1 MNKCISYFIALLL
14 NSFFIYLILFYDL
27 ASFSQQIYRSSIGAI
42 GNSSSAHDITLQQ
55 SIGQP
60 AIVTNEKND
69 GTGLRQGFLQPFTF
83 TVESNELDVH
93 LFPNP
98 NQGEFSFQVN
108 VDNDTKFNYQLFD
121 QSGKLIEFSSAI
133 GNFLVPVKI
142 SNPAQGLYHLKVS
155 TDSKTSSF
163 KIIVIP

>member
-1 MNKCISYFIALLL
+1 MIKTITLVVFFLLTREV
-14 NSFFIYLILFYDL
+14 IYAQRITH
-27 ASFSQQIYRSSIGAI
+27 SVIGSL
-42 GNSSSAHDITLQQ
+42 GSSSNTDGTIYQQ

-60 AIVTNEKND
+60 AIVTHEKSDN

-121 QSGKLIEFSSAI
+121 QSGKLIEFNSAI
-133 GNFLVPVKI
+133 GNTLVPVKI
-142 SNPAQGLYHLKVS
+142 LNPAQGLYHLKVN

>member
-1 MNKCISYFIALLL
+1 MNLTNIIKTITLVVFFLLIKEASYAQKITHSVIGSLGSLL
-14 NSFFIYLILFYDL
+14 NSDGTNY
-27 ASFSQQIYRSSIGAI
+27 
-42 GNSSSAHDITLQQ
+42 QQ

-98 NQGEFSFQVN
+98 NHGEFAFQVN
-108 VDNDTKFNYQLFD
+108 VENDTKFNYQLFD
-121 QSGKLIEFSSAI
+121 QSGKLIEFSSAF
-133 GNFLVPVKI
+133 GNSLVPVKI
-142 SNPAQGLYHLKVS
+142 LNPAQGVYHLKVN

>member
-1 MNKCISYFIALLL
+1 MIKTITLVAFFLLTREV
-14 NSFFIYLILFYDL
+14 IYAQKITH
-27 ASFSQQIYRSSIGAI
+27 SVIGSL
-42 GNSSSAHDITLQQ
+42 GSSSNTDGTIYQQ

-60 AIVTNEKND
+60 AIVTHEKSDN
-69 GTGLRQGFLQPFTF
+69 GTGLRQGFLQPLTF

-98 NQGEFSFQVN
+98 NQGEFAFQVN
-108 VDNDTKFNYQLFD
+108 VENDTKFNYQLFD
-121 QSGKLIEFSSAI
+121 QSGKLIEFNSGV
-133 GNFLVPVKI
+133 GNSLVPVKI
-142 SNPAQGLYHLKVS
+142 ANPAQGLYHLKVS

>member
-1 MNKCISYFIALLL
+1 MRNAIVFTATLMGFSTLDAQTL
-14 NSFFIYLILFYDL
+14 NRQTIGSQGSL
-27 ASFSQQIYRSSIGAI
+27 ASNDGVRI
-42 GNSSSAHDITLQQ
+42 QQ

-69 GTGLRQGFLQPFTF
+69 GTGLRQGFLQPLTF
-83 TVESNELDVH
+83 TGESNELDVH

-98 NQGEFSFQVN
+98 NQGEFAFQVN
-108 VDNDTKFNYQLFD
+108 VENDTKFNYQLFD
-121 QSGKLIEFSSAI
+121 QSGKLIEFNSAI
-133 GNFLVPVKI
+133 GNTLVPVKI
-142 SNPAQGLYHLKVS
+142 LNPAQGLYHLKVS

>member
-1 MNKCISYFIALLL
+1 MIKTITLVAFFLLTREV
-14 NSFFIYLILFYDL
+14 IYAQKITH
-27 ASFSQQIYRSSIGAI
+27 SVIGSL
-42 GNSSSAHDITLQQ
+42 GSSSNTDGTIYQQ

-98 NQGEFSFQVN
+98 NQGEFAFQVN
-108 VDNDTKFNYQLFD
+108 VENDTMFNYQLFD
-121 QSGKLIEFSSAI
+121 QSGKLIEFNSAI
-133 GNFLVPVKI
+133 GNTLVPVKI
-142 SNPAQGLYHLKVS
+142 ANPAQGLYHLKVN

>member
-1 MNKCISYFIALLL
+1 MIKTITLVVFFLLTREV
-14 NSFFIYLILFYDL
+14 IYAQRITH
-27 ASFSQQIYRSSIGAI
+27 SVIGSL
-42 GNSSSAHDITLQQ
+42 GSSSNTDGTIYQQ

-60 AIVTNEKND
+60 AIVTHEKSDN

-98 NQGEFSFQVN
+98 NQGEFAFQVN
-108 VDNDTKFNYQLFD
+108 VDDDIKFNYQLFD

-133 GNFLVPVKI
+133 GNSLVPVKI
-142 SNPAQGLYHLKVS
+142 SNPAQGLYHLKVN

>member
-1 MNKCISYFIALLL
+1 MIKTITLVVFFLLTKEV
-14 NSFFIYLILFYDL
+14 IYAQKITH
-27 ASFSQQIYRSSIGAI
+27 SVIGSL
-42 GNSSSAHDITLQQ
+42 GSSSNTDGTIYQQ

-69 GTGLRQGFLQPFTF
+69 GTGLRQGFIQPLTF
-83 TVESNELDVH
+83 TIERNDLNVI

-98 NQGEFSFQVN
+98 NQGDFAFQVN
-108 VDNDTKFNYQLFD
+108 VDNNTKFNYQLFD
-121 QSGKLIEFSSAI
+121 QSGKLIEFSSAA
-133 GNFLVPVKI
+133 GNSLVPVKI
-142 SNPAQGLYHLKVS
+142 SNPAQGLYHLKIS

>member
-1 MNKCISYFIALLL
+1 MIKTITLVVFFLLTKEA
-14 NSFFIYLILFYDL
+14 IY
-27 ASFSQQIYRSSIGAI
+27 AQKIGHSVI
-42 GNSSSAHDITLQQ
+42 GTLGSSSYTDGTIHQQ

-83 TVESNELDVH
+83 TIESNELNVN

-98 NQGEFSFQVN
+98 NQGEFAFQVN
-108 VDNDTKFNYQLFD
+108 VENDTKFNYQLFD
-121 QSGKLIEFSSAI
+121 QSGKLIEFNSAI
-133 GNFLVPVKI
+133 GNTLVPVKI

>member
-1 MNKCISYFIALLL
+1 MIKTITLVVFFLLTKEPIYAQKISH
-14 NSFFIYLILFYDL
+14 SV
-27 ASFSQQIYRSSIGAI
+27 IGSL
-42 GNSSSAHDITLQQ
+42 GSSSNSEGIIFQQ
-55 SIGQP
+55 TIGQS

-69 GTGLRQGFLQPFTF
+69 GTVLRQGFLQPLTF
-83 TVESNELDVH
+83 TIERNDLNVN

-98 NQGEFSFQVN
+98 NQGEFKFQVN

-121 QSGKLIEFSSAI
+121 QSGKLIEFSSAT
-133 GNFLVPVKI
+133 GRSLVPVKI
-142 SNPAQGLYHLKVS
+142 LNPAQGLYHLKVS

>member
-1 MNKCISYFIALLL
+1 MIKT
-14 NSFFIYLILFYDL
+14 
-27 ASFSQQIYRSSIGAI
+27 
-42 GNSSSAHDITLQQ
+42 ITLVVFFLLTKEAINAQKIAHSVIGTLGATSNSEGTIFQQ

-83 TVESNELDVH
+83 TIESNELNVN

-98 NQGEFSFQVN
+98 NQGEFAFQVN
-108 VDNDTKFNYQLFD
+108 VENDTKFNYQLFD
-121 QSGKLIEFSSAI
+121 QSGKLIEFNSAI
-133 GNFLVPVKI
+133 GNTLVPVKI
-142 SNPAQGLYHLKVS
+142 SNPAQGLYHLQVS
-155 TDSKTSSF
+155 TEDKTSSF

>member
-1 MNKCISYFIALLL
+1 MYKISRFI
-14 NSFFIYLILFYDL
+14 ILFL
-27 ASFSQQIYRSSIGAI
+27 IFQTKGTLFSQRITNSVIGSL
-42 GNSSSAHDITLQQ
+42 GSSSNTDGTIYQQ

-98 NQGEFSFQVN
+98 NQGEFAFQVN
-108 VDNDTKFNYQLFD
+108 VENDAKFNYQLFD
-121 QSGKLIEFSSAI
+121 QSGKLIEFNSAV
-133 GNFLVPVKI
+133 GNSLVPVKI
-142 SNPAQGLYHLKVS
+142 SNPAQGLYHLKVN

>member
-1 MNKCISYFIALLL
+1 MIKT
-14 NSFFIYLILFYDL
+14 
-27 ASFSQQIYRSSIGAI
+27 
-42 GNSSSAHDITLQQ
+42 ITLVVFFLLTKEAINAQKISHSVIGTLGATSNSNGIIFQQ

-69 GTGLRQGFLQPFTF
+69 GKGLRQGFLQPFTF
-83 TVESNELDVH
+83 TIESNELNVN

-98 NQGEFSFQVN
+98 NQGEFAFQVN
-108 VDNDTKFNYQLFD
+108 VENDTKFNYQLFD
-121 QSGKLIEFSSAI
+121 QSGKLIEFNSAI
-133 GNFLVPVKI
+133 GNTLVPVKI